1 LTFSAGISGVSFGW
15 VFHQGPEFSIE
26 LYISTSE
33 KERNEEI
40 FKVLQDDRESI
51 ESNLGTELIWQ
62 QLPEKQACRIKWS
75 RPIDGKI
82 TDLTTDQRAE
92 LIEWGINTMNAFQDE
107 LEPRVAHI

>member
-1 LTFSAGISGVSFGW
+1 